1 MKNMYRLP
9 VRLYALLLLMGA
21 MTLALSTTATGRT
34 PLADPLALIQPTY
47 DCATGAFKFNTTGG
61 DGSTITYFAPG
72 ITGPT
77 TNPNQFVD
85 AGLRQAADANS
96 LNLSATQSGVTVTY
110 TIRSA
115 GHCPIGT
122 NPPVQTNPDRAV
134 LVDLYNSTNGPIWIN
149 KTNWLQGDSPC
160 GLVWRGL

>member
-1 MKNMYRLP
+1 MKTIYRLP
-9 VRLYALLLLMGA
+9 VRLYGFLLLMGA
-21 MTLALSTTATGRT
+21 MALALATTATGRT

-85 AGLRQAADANS
+85 AGLRQAADAKPIS
-96 LNLSATQSGVTVTY
+96 LSATQSGVTATY
-110 TIRSA
+110 VFDLRAT
-115 GHCPIGT
+115 CPVGT
-122 NPPVQTNPDRAV
+122 NPPGKPIRT
-134 LVDLYNSTNGPIWIN
+134 GPFW
-149 KTNWLQGDSPC
+149 
-160 GLVWRGL
+160 